1 MSTAAQGAYDSQGW
15 NTRPWGSPP
24 GWTGPW
30 WRGGPL
36 WIAAVVAAFM
46 IWWPL
51 GVGLLAFLI
60 GSGRM
65 GCKGRA
71 FRARPWGAPGVGCGP
86 WSAWRNFCGEHPSQ
100 SSGNRAFDEYRA
112 ETLRRLD
119 EEQRRACR
127 QTGAVTL
134 PSKYDPNGYT
144 HWLPLFEDGRR
155 HLVMAEEIPLA
166 CPVRLRAFASIS
178 WIS

>member
-15 NTRPWGSPP
+15 NTRPWRSPP
-24 GWTGPW
+24 GWTEPW

-71 FRARPWGAPGVGCGP
+71 FRGGSWSAAGAGCGP
-86 WSAWRNFCGEHPSQ
+86 WRAWRSFCGEHSTQ

-119 EEQRRACR
+119 EEQRSFAEFLERLRSAKDKSEFD
-127 QTGAVTL
+127 A
-134 PSKYDPNGYT
+134 
-144 HWLPLFEDGRR
+144 F
-155 HLVMAEEIPLA
+155 MAERRQRSGAETPPEQPPA
-166 CPVRLRAFASIS
+166 WS
-178 WIS
+178 

>member
-1 MSTAAQGAYDSQGW
+1 MVTAAQGAYGNQGC
-15 NTRPWGSPP
+15 NGRPLGPSWGSSP
-24 GWTGPW
+24 GWAGPW

-51 GVGLLAFLI
+51 GLGLLAFLI

-65 GCKGRA
+65 GCRSRA
-71 FRARPWGAPGVGCGP
+71 FRGGPWGGAGAGWCGPWGA
-86 WSAWRNFCGEHPSQ
+86 WRSLCGEGAGP

-119 EEQRRACR
+119 EEQRSFAEFLERLRSAKDKSEFD
-127 QTGAVTL
+127 A
-134 PSKYDPNGYT
+134 
-144 HWLPLFEDGRR
+144 F
-155 HLVMAEEIPLA
+155 MAERRQRGPEP
-166 CPVRLRAFASIS
+166 PPPEGPTQV
-178 WIS
+178 